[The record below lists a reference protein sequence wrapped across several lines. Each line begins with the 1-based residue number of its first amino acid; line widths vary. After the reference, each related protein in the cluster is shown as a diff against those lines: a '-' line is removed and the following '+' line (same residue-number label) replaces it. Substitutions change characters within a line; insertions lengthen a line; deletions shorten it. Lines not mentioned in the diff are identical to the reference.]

1 MNEIEKPE
9 SGDARPNADAV
20 ITISDQEPDKQGEDD
35 EINFSPFFAYL
46 ETPYGHEVAKQV
58 LEIVRDLKKST
69 LDKTHTHA
77 TWGLWLRTGIFVF
90 VIGAAS
96 VLAWS
101 GKLDSTASGFL
112 GVALGYALG
121 SRQS

>member
-1 MNEIEKPE
+1 MNEIEKPV
-9 SGDARPNADAV
+9 SDYSSSQTQAV
-20 ITISDQEPDKQGEDD
+20 MAISEQETDKQGEDD

-46 ETPYGHEVAKQV
+46 ETPNGHEVAKQV

-77 TWGLWLRTGIFVF
+77 NWGLWLRTAIFVF

-121 SRQS
+121 SRQN